1 MSMDAFDAAVIW
13 LRRPM
18 PAPVVDQLIRLMRR
32 SPAEM
37 FFLKDRSMAEG
48 SDSRALQSLLAGERG
63 ALLVVEAVGPGA
75 TEAIQVIRGFL
86 EDFESSGRVASQ
98 PEMREEEV

>member
-1 MSMDAFDAAVIW
+1 MSMDEFDTATIW

-18 PAPVVDQLIRLMRR
+18 SAPVVDQLIHLMRR
-32 SPAEM
+32 SPTEM
-37 FFLKDRSMAEG
+37 FFLKDRTMVEG
-48 SDSRALQSLLAGERG
+48 SDTRALQSLLGGERG

-75 TEAIQVIRGFL
+75 TEAIQAIRGFL

-98 PEMREEEV
+98 PGMREEE